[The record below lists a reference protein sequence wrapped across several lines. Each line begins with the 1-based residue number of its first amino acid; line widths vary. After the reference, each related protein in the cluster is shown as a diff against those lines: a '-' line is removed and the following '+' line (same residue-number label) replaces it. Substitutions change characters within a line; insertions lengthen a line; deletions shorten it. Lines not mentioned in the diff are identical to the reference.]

1 MLVFMGRINR
11 RGPCCHRRSLLEETL
26 WYLGERRYH
35 QAESSEITSIMS
47 STLLRE
53 EKARI
58 IDLGL
63 IVRGG
68 EAVAVELFL
77 SNTMAE
83 CGLQ

>member
-1 MLVFMGRINR
+1 LYLWAGSIEGVLVATVALCWR
-11 RGPCCHRRSLLEETL
+11 RLYGIWGSGATTK
-26 WYLGERRYH
+26 
-35 QAESSEITSIMS
+35 AESSEITSIMS

>member
-1 MLVFMGRINR
+1 M
-11 RGPCCHRRSLLEETL
+11 
-26 WYLGERRYH
+26 
-35 QAESSEITSIMS
+35 MS

-58 IDLGL
+58 VDLRL

-68 EAVAVELFL
+68 EAVAVELFII
-77 SNTMAE
+77 NTMAE